1 MDYTS
6 RPRREITDELSAL
19 RKRVEELER
28 SARDRK
34 NIEDALRQSEARYK
48 RLVVNLPG
56 VVYQFMMGPDGSFSF
71 PFVNE
76 NLSEITGLSAGDVM
90 RDASRIL
97 DMIPPEDME
106 RFREE
111 VFESARSLRP
121 YHTILRL
128 LKGTGYIWVEARS
141 TPERMPDGSVL
152 WDGFFLDITER
163 KEKQESL
170 RKTQFTMDRA
180 PDSILWVN
188 DEGRIVYANDRA
200 SEWTGFTREEL
211 LGMPIFELDPDF
223 LLENWEGHKEDMKR
237 LGLLSFEGRHVRK
250 DGSTFPVEVSTNYL
264 EVDGHFMSCA
274 FDRDISVRK
283 EAEKALL
290 ESEAKFRDLAEKSVA
305 GVYLIQDGIVR
316 YVNARISEM
325 LGYPMDEMIDRMRLK
340 DVIYPDDWAVVEANM
355 QRRLTGE
362 LVPENY
368 EFRLVTR
375 QGEIR
380 TVE

>member
-211 LGMPIFELDPDF
+211 LGMPIFELNPDF
-223 LLENWEGHKEDMKR
+223 L
-237 LGLLSFEGRHVRK
+237 
-250 DGSTFPVEVSTNYL
+250 
-264 EVDGHFMSCA
+264 
-274 FDRDISVRK
+274 
-283 EAEKALL
+283 
-290 ESEAKFRDLAEKSVA
+290 
-305 GVYLIQDGIVR
+305 
-316 YVNARISEM
+316 
-325 LGYPMDEMIDRMRLK
+325 
-340 DVIYPDDWAVVEANM
+340 
-355 QRRLTGE
+355 
-362 LVPENY
+362 
-368 EFRLVTR
+368 
-375 QGEIR
+375 R
-380 TVE
+380 T